1 MMMIT
6 PTNRH
11 ADGTSDD
18 DDDGG
23 GGGKPPCL
31 RHVWWWWWW
40 WWWWWCCQQTAVPTA
55 HIMVTMTNRYDCG
68 TYDGVCVWGGGGGEW
83 GGVCACVFFWEYVSE
98 RTRMCA
104 WLRVCVCTAY
114 WCVQLT
120 VILENFSLQL
130 MPHDRQM
137 VLHPVLLLG
146 YPACCP
152 L

>member
-1 MMMIT
+1 MIMMIT

-31 RHVWWWWWW
+31 RHVWWWWW
-40 WWWWWCCQQTAVPTA
+40 CCQQTAVPTA
-55 HIMVTMTNRYDCG
+55 QIMVTMTNRYDCG
-68 TYDGVCVWGGGGGEW
+68 TYDDGVYVGGEGGG
-83 GGVCACVFFWEYVSE
+83 GGVCACVFYWEYVSE
-98 RTRMCA
+98 RTRMCV
-104 WLRVCVCTAY
+104 WLRVCVCAAY
-114 WCVQLT
+114 WCVLT
-120 VILENFSLQL
+120 ANGHIGKLLFAANATWSPNGIAL
-130 MPHDRQM
+130 
-137 VLHPVLLLG
+137 VLLLG